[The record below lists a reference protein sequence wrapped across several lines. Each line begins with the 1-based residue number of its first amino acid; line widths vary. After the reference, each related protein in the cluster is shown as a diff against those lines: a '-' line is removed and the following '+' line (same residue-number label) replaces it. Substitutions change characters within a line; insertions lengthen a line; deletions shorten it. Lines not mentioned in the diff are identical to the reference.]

1 VSDLRSNP
9 DVTRSYQDVMRS
21 CPAWLIL
28 ERRHEQDGTRA
39 GLQSQDKVVR
49 HAGRLGLA
57 ALVQVCLESAG
68 LPAVS
73 ATAHGH
79 RLELEFPSAAETNAN
94 SSTERTMGSSRRFR
108 RPLASRR
115 ADPILWWSTSRWSF
129 QPSSIPS
136 STLSAKAIG
145 LTILETSLSRADG
158 KLLDINVHQVS

>member
-1 VSDLRSNP
+1 
-9 DVTRSYQDVMRS
+9 MRS

-68 LPAVS
+68 LPPVS

-94 SSTERTMGSSRRFR
+94 
-108 RPLASRR
+108 RPLSPLVTVSGQLLG
-115 ADPILWWSTSRWSF
+115 DNV
-129 QPSSIPS
+129 
-136 STLSAKAIG
+136 
-145 LTILETSLSRADG
+145 DG
-158 KLLDINVHQVS
+158 KLLDISVHQVS